1 MSLRDFGRIVL
12 LLSILSLSF
21 MVPHSP
27 FFARAGSS
35 TIYVPQQYP
44 TIQRA
49 VDAANPGD
57 TIIVSPSPS
66 GTYPGNIT
74 ISKSLTLAGTSSSS
88 VIINGSNTNSGIIIN
103 ATSGVSISQITI
115 VDPDSAGNGISILSS
130 LDVSIT
136 GIIVSSSLSGT
147 GAFGVWLSN
156 SNNVV
161 LSHDTIG
168 GNLYGVAV
176 QGGFSNSIRANNLTG
191 NRAAD
196 VFMNAT
202 TGNQVKGNILAKSQI
217 GIDLLQGSNGNV
229 VTNNTVVD
237 RNSLAGIFISGSS
250 NNQFTSNDIDFNNAT
265 SDTTGIHLENS
276 SGNSFYYNNIRNNSI
291 QVFAVFSSDLTANK
305 WDDGAANPRGNYWS
319 DYIGLDN
326 DMDGVGDTNV
336 PWPCPSGGRP
346 CSTAGPAGVD
356 YYPLMSPVMP
366 SSISVTA
373 AAVPLSGCSVPSPLA
388 VNFTSS
394 ATGGSG
400 FYSFRWKFGDGV
412 AVSGQNVTHSYV
424 GRGLFFATVTV
435 NDTVVLNNYGSD
447 SVTIV
452 AFSGGLAL
460 RVVDDG
466 KNVVGGANVTSVAQ
480 PPGQARVRSTTNSTG
495 FALFP
500 CLAPGPYTVQV
511 SKPGFVTLQKTI
523 LIGNS
528 TVSQSLTLVRVQN
541 GFLTALLEYV
551 GIGIVVAAILVAG
564 VFLWRRSKRRKGP
577 AGSPS
582 VRG

>member
-217 GIDLLQGSNGNV
+217 GIDLLEYSSRDRAITSSPRTILTLTTRRPTRPESTSRIVPG
-229 VTNNTVVD
+229 TVSTTTISEIILSKF
-237 RNSLAGIFISGSS
+237 SLSSRRTLPPTSG
-250 NNQFTSNDIDFNNAT
+250 TMVRRT
-265 SDTTGIHLENS
+265 RGETTG
-276 SGNSFYYNNIRNNSI
+276 
-291 QVFAVFSSDLTANK
+291 
-305 WDDGAANPRGNYWS
+305 
-319 DYIGLDN
+319 
-326 DMDGVGDTNV
+326 
-336 PWPCPSGGRP
+336 
-346 CSTAGPAGVD
+346 
-356 YYPLMSPVMP
+356 
-366 SSISVTA
+366 
-373 AAVPLSGCSVPSPLA
+373 
-388 VNFTSS
+388 
-394 ATGGSG
+394 
-400 FYSFRWKFGDGV
+400 
-412 AVSGQNVTHSYV
+412 
-424 GRGLFFATVTV
+424 
-435 NDTVVLNNYGSD
+435 
-447 SVTIV
+447 
-452 AFSGGLAL
+452 
-460 RVVDDG
+460 
-466 KNVVGGANVTSVAQ
+466 
-480 PPGQARVRSTTNSTG
+480 
-495 FALFP
+495 
-500 CLAPGPYTVQV
+500 
-511 SKPGFVTLQKTI
+511 
-523 LIGNS
+523 
-528 TVSQSLTLVRVQN
+528 
-541 GFLTALLEYV
+541 
-551 GIGIVVAAILVAG
+551 AIT
-564 VFLWRRSKRRKGP
+564 
-577 AGSPS
+577 
-582 VRG
+582 